1 MKDIR
6 PQHRS
11 GTASVCRPST
21 APPQTAAPGGQC
33 GVCAHTDS
41 HTNRSLCPMTAQ
53 PTRYR
58 RGPPPLSALNAAQG
72 RRWGTEPSG
81 RGFSLPTKLPALR
94 TQSSPRGSN
103 SPGAALHCI
112 ALHRTCLAEGVIPCC
127 TTISARV
134 MFSSCMRW
142 QYILMVLMPTLG
154 SSEGGAEPGEAEPGG
169 TPGPTP
175 PRPPPPS
182 RSRRSPGK
190 KTNIWS
196 VGSSLCATNTVRSVR
211 RGRPSLGLSPNCA
224 LNSSSV

>member
-1 MKDIR
+1 MRGREQSSSSATQHRAGPGGRPALLTSCSVMLIRSSCCRNCSRMYLGAISTRDCRGGGMKDIR

-41 HTNRSLCPMTAQ
+41 HANRSLCPMTAQ

-58 RGPPPLSALNAAQG
+58 RGPPHLSALNAAQG

-103 SPGAALHCI
+103 SPGAALHCT
-112 ALHRTCLAEGVIPCC
+112 ALHC
-127 TTISARV
+127 TAPVWPRGSFPAAPQSAH
-134 MFSSCMRW
+134 
-142 QYILMVLMPTLG
+142 
-154 SSEGGAEPGEAEPGG
+154 A
-169 TPGPTP
+169 
-175 PRPPPPS
+175 
-182 RSRRSPGK
+182 
-190 KTNIWS
+190 
-196 VGSSLCATNTVRSVR
+196 
-211 RGRPSLGLSPNCA
+211 
-224 LNSSSV
+224 

>member
-41 HTNRSLCPMTAQ
+41 HANRSLCPMTAQ

-58 RGPPPLSALNAAQG
+58 RGPPHLSALNAAQG

-112 ALHRTCLAEGVIPCC
+112 APHLFGRGGHSLLHHNQRTRDVLLLHALAVHLDGFD
-127 TTISARV
+127 AH
-134 MFSSCMRW
+134 F
-142 QYILMVLMPTLG
+142 
-154 SSEGGAEPGEAEPGG
+154 
-169 TPGPTP
+169 
-175 PRPPPPS
+175 
-182 RSRRSPGK
+182 
-190 KTNIWS
+190 
-196 VGSSLCATNTVRSVR
+196 
-211 RGRPSLGLSPNCA
+211 GL
-224 LNSSSV
+224 L